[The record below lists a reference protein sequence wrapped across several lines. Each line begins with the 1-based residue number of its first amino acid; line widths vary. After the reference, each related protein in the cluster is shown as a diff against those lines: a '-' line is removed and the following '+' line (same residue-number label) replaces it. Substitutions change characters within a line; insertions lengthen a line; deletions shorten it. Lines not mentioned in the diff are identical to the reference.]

1 MKKYTCKYYIEV
13 KDKPYLTGLDFS
25 WEKNINFQSE
35 VNDANELKTNTI
47 KFIKEK
53 TIADLILWILDS
65 KSKILEDNA
74 EKRKLILGVAA
85 WWLKAIHFKFD
96 EDFILKI
103 KSIEEC

>member
-1 MKKYTCKYYIEV
+1 MKKYICKYHIEV

-53 TIADLILWILDS
+53 TIADLLIIVLS
-65 KSKILEDNA
+65 SLEDNS
-74 EKRKLILGVAA
+74 EKRKLFLGVAV
-85 WWLKAIHFKFD
+85 WWLEAIHSKFD

>member
-53 TIADLILWILDS
+53 TIADLIIIVLS
-65 KSKILEDNA
+65 SLEDNA